1 MSTFRRLS
9 VTISDSGKVT
19 RRIEHADL
27 KSFDTDEL
35 LIKVVYSSLNYK
47 DALSASGNK
56 GISRYY
62 PHTPGIDAAGVV
74 ARSHH
79 PDFKEGDPVIV
90 TGYDLGMN
98 TKGGFSEYISVP
110 ADWVVS
116 LPEKMSLKEAMM
128 LGTAG
133 LTAAMSIDK
142 IRHSD
147 LSKLPVVISGAT
159 GGVGSVALLILKKLS
174 IETVAYS
181 RRPETVGY
189 LTSLG
194 AGEVIHTWEESP
206 KPMLKGLY
214 SGGIDTV
221 GGRVLENM
229 IKHITLNGALS
240 VCGMALSADIC
251 TSVFPFIL
259 RGITM
264 YGIGSAES
272 PLSWKKE
279 LWAKLADEW
288 KPDGLEAITRTVT
301 LEGLEAEIERM
312 LGGRALGRVIVE
324 M

>member
-1 MSTFRRLS
+1 M
-9 VTISDSGKVT
+9 VSDSGEVS
-19 RRIEHADL
+19 REIENADL
-27 KSFDTDEL
+27 GSFDTQDL

-74 ARSHH
+74 ARSAH
-79 PDFKEGDPVIV
+79 PAFKEGEKVIV

-110 ADWVVS
+110 AHWAVP
-116 LPEKMSLKEAMM
+116 LPPAMSLKEAMM

-142 IRHSD
+142 IMHSGLSD
-147 LSKLPVVISGAT
+147 LPVIISGAT
-159 GGVGSVALLILKKLS
+159 GGLGSIALLILKKLG
-174 IETVAYS
+174 IETVGYS
-181 RRPETVGY
+181 RRPETADY

-194 AGEVIHTWEESP
+194 AKEVIHAWENSP
-206 KPMLKGLY
+206 KPLLKGLY

-221 GGRVLENM
+221 GGYVLQNM
-229 IKHITLNGALS
+229 IKHIRQEGS
-240 VCGMALSADIC
+240 VAICGMALSSDFN

-259 RGITM
+259 RGITL

-272 PLSWKKE
+272 SISWKKD
-279 LWAKLADEW
+279 LWQKLAAEW
-288 KPDGLEAITRTVT
+288 KPDGLEAITRTVSLT
-301 LEGLEAEIERM
+301 GLEAEIQKM
-312 LGGRALGRVIVE
+312 LAGKALGRVVVE
-324 M
+324 L